1 MVPDSG
7 LPWME
12 GPGESSNRESII
24 NARLAAAMNT
34 RLEDGVPPQPMQNV
48 VEQVTFYIIP
58 STSYFII

>member
-1 MVPDSG
+1 
-7 LPWME
+7 ME